1 MPTKAQEIARADL
14 VAELKKL
21 QSDFQSKWIDGSLPT
36 GWNEIPVLHPLNP
49 PKSEITLSLDEDLLK
64 WFRKFGD
71 GFEARINSILRI
83 YWHAL
88 QSGLV
93 KSHWDADSVG
103 PKEHT
108 LLEDLLVQKLQEVQ
122 SGGGGAYTKK
132 QLAALEK
139 ELQAS
144 LSTLRKAH
152 GVE

>member
-1 MPTKAQEIARADL
+1 MSTKAQDIARADL
-14 VAELKKL
+14 VSELKKL
-21 QSDFQSKWIDGSLPT
+21 QSDFQSRWIDGSLPT
-36 GWNEIPVLHPLNP
+36 GWTEIPVLHPVNP

-64 WFRKFGD
+64 WFRKFGV

-88 QSGLV
+88 QSGMV
-93 KSHWDADSVG
+93 QSHWDADSVG

-108 LLEDLLVQKLQEVQ
+108 LLEDLLVQKLKDVQ
-122 SGGGGAYTKK
+122 AGGDGTYSKK

-144 LSTLRKAH
+144 LSTIRRAH